1 MNVTIEQRGGGRQ
14 SLSEFAD
21 RHGLELVVRERQVDG
36 KVIMKDSRYMAYFMH
51 VEVGEAGMLVGTCGN
66 GPTPEAAIADYA
78 SQIQSKNLVFK
89 AMDKNLRREIEV
101 PNELYHDP
109 KEGTE

>member
-21 RHGLELVVRERQVDG
+21 KHGLELVVRERQVDG
-36 KVIMKDSRYMAYFMH
+36 KVIKKDSRYMAHFMH
-51 VEVGEAGMLVGTCGN
+51 VEEDEDGALAGIYGN

-78 SQIQSKNLVFK
+78 SRIQSKNLAFK
-89 AMDKNLRREIEV
+89 ARNRDFARRIEV
-101 PNELYHDP
+101 PNELYHEP
-109 KEGTE
+109 KEGAE